1 MNIKHIREI
10 IQCFLLLAV
19 LALIFHIGVW
29 AKDAPELDFLRSGEI
44 GLLKRLLLLYAGPAV
59 FGALLRL
66 LSVEGRMAFRVS
78 WPWLAVTVLLVVYLF
93 LENWM
98 LVGSWRTLVLADARY
113 ALSTLAGYAL
123 AYGLVG
129 VRRESEP

>member
-1 MNIKHIREI
+1 MKRKRDVV
-10 IQCFLLLAV
+10 QCLLLLAV
-19 LALIFHIGVW
+19 LALVFHTAAWV
-29 AKDAPELDFLRSGEI
+29 KDAPEMHFLGGGGESAI
-44 GLLKRLLLLYAGPAV
+44 WKMLLWMYGWPVV

-93 LENWM
+93 LEHWM
-98 LVGSWRTLVLADARY
+98 LVGSWRTLVLSDARC
-113 ALSTLAGYAL
+113 AFCTLAGYAL

-129 VRRESEP
+129 ARRESEP